1 MKKSLFLFIIF
12 FTTSVIFA
20 QDGLVGK
27 WKTNIQFGLGEA
39 EEYVLSKS
47 VSNNFLN
54 SWLELK
60 PKSAFVSY
68 RSQGGPCGNN
78 CYTTIYGRYSIED
91 EKYINFHI
99 DTITYSRSC
108 PKREDSFPNI
118 TLSEYVIEKTAEGYN
133 FVRNDVFF
141 GTVTKESD

>member
-1 MKKSLFLFIIF
+1 MKKSFFLLILF

-20 QDGLVGK
+20 QNALIGK
-27 WKTNIQFGLGEA
+27 WRTNIQFGLGEA

-47 VSNNFLN
+47 TSGNFPD

-78 CYTTIYGRYSIED
+78 CYTTIHGRYSIED

-108 PKREDSFPNI
+108 PKREDSFPNV

-133 FVRNDVFF
+133 LIRNDVFF
-141 GTVTKESD
+141 GTANKEND

>member
-1 MKKSLFLFIIF
+1 MKKSLLLLIVF
-12 FTTSVIFA
+12 FTTSHIFA
-20 QDGLVGK
+20 QDVLVGK

-47 VSNNFLN
+47 GPGNFPD

-78 CYTTIYGRYSIED
+78 CYTTIHGRYSIEN

-108 PKREDSFPNI
+108 PKREDSFPNV
-118 TLSEYVIEKTAEGYN
+118 TLSEYVIEKTTEGYN
-133 FVRNDVFF
+133 LIRNDVFSR
-141 GTVTKESD
+141 TVNKEND